1 VELVKESP
9 GTPDAPADSEA
20 PPTPPGLSAPLRPW
34 PGLDHLGAIQAAAQR
49 MKLIE
54 SEIE

>member
-1 VELVKESP
+1 
-9 GTPDAPADSEA
+9 
-20 PPTPPGLSAPLRPW
+20 LSAPLRPW